1 VSRGA
6 RAGSASSPFGNLR
19 GLASVALAI
28 GAAGCS
34 VGQGE
39 GYVRSAKLFV
49 DDCWDGSFNLQPDFF
64 GANPFEDTLT
74 IRVQRGERDIL
85 VSDGFTMLVY
95 DISGIRESR
104 LNQDLPLGLPVGV
117 SPMGFPLPQ
126 VPHPP
131 AATLSLYLN
140 NSCRAQ
146 NAQLFAVSGSVRF
159 TKLFSGDLNEDNSD
173 DRITDGTFMATVVD
187 PRYAIPAEDA
197 DGTPTYDYPVDV
209 TSQIV
214 GAFNFVFHRGTPAQ
228 PFP

>member
-1 VSRGA
+1 M
-6 RAGSASSPFGNLR
+6 
-19 GLASVALAI
+19 LAI
-28 GAAGCS
+28 GVAGCS

-39 GYVRSAKLFV
+39 GFVRSAKLFV

-95 DISGIRESR
+95 DVSKIRADGR
-104 LNQDLPLGLPVGV
+104 FLNQDLPLGLPIGV
-117 SPMGFPLPQ
+117 SPIGFALPP
-126 VPHPP
+126 VPDPP

-140 NSCRAQ
+140 SSCRAQ
-146 NAQLFAVSGSVRF
+146 NAQLLAVSGSVRF
-159 TKLFSGDLNEDNSD
+159 SKLFSGDLNEDNSD
-173 DRITDGTFMATVVD
+173 ARITEGSFRATVVD
-187 PRYAIPAEDA
+187 PRHAVVAGRDA
-197 DGTPTYDYPVDV
+197 GVDLIDAGDSPYTYPRGV
-209 TSQIV
+209 TSEIV